1 MGLWCTNDIQNLN
14 YYKNLYL
21 KFYIFLNISMTE
33 DNNQDSK
40 QDNDENNNSTSITS
54 QFTVYNLVT
63 GNIFQTNACNRI
75 TDIILLFFSMGG
87 AGFGV
92 IAWFTINNITAI
104 GYIMTGIFS
113 GISLFSIRR
122 MRLRAALQSSV
133 NVLKEENNELKE
145 NNEELQENIDDL
157 EDNIDSLE
165 KISKNLKDDLTLLKE
180 SIGMFGENSDD
191 IMEKLRDIYVNL
203 KAENELHESLN
214 KNMIYLHILHII
226 KHYDSKSQFILNKTD
241 LEKAKTTLLNAFP
254 NLNFEELKK
263 KMKNNKIN
271 AENIYES
278 VQLNK
283 V

>member
-1 MGLWCTNDIQNLN
+1 M
-14 YYKNLYL
+14 
-21 KFYIFLNISMTE
+21 SE
-33 DNNQDSK
+33 DNNQDNN
-40 QDNDENNNSTSITS
+40 QDDNNNSTSLTS
-54 QFTVYNLVT
+54 QFTVYNIVT

-75 TDIILLFFSMGG
+75 TDIILIFFSVGG
-87 AGFGV
+87 TGFGV
-92 IAWFTINNITAI
+92 IAWFTINSITSI
-104 GYIMTGIFS
+104 GYIMCGIFS

-145 NNEELQENIDDL
+145 NNEELQENIDEL
-157 EDNIDSLE
+157 EDNIDTLQI
-165 KISKNLKDDLTLLKE
+165 ISKNLKGDLTILKE
-180 SIGMFGENSDD
+180 SIGMFGENTDEL
-191 IMEKLRDIYVNL
+191 MEKLRDIYINL

-254 NLNFEELKK
+254 NMNFEELKK

-271 AENIYES
+271 AEVIYES

>member
-1 MGLWCTNDIQNLN
+1 MSEAENNNQNN
-14 YYKNLYL
+14 NQ
-21 KFYIFLNISMTE
+21 NNNE
-33 DNNQDSK
+33 NNNNQD
-40 QDNDENNNSTSITS
+40 NNLTSITS
-54 QFTVYNLVT
+54 QFTFYNLVT

-75 TDIILLFFSMGG
+75 TDIILIFFSMGG

-92 IAWFTINNITAI
+92 IAWFTINSITAI
-104 GYIMTGIFS
+104 GYFMTGIFS

-157 EDNIDSLE
+157 EDNIDVLE

-180 SIGMFGENSDD
+180 SIGMFGENSDE
-191 IMEKLRDIYVNL
+191 IMEKLRDIYINL

-214 KNMIYLHILHII
+214 KNMVYLHILHII
-226 KHYDSKSQFILNKTD
+226 KHFDSKSQFILNKTD
-241 LEKAKTTLLNAFP
+241 LEKAKNTLLNAFP

-271 AENIYES
+271 AEVIYES
-278 VQLNK
+278 VNLNK
-283 V
+283 T

>member
-1 MGLWCTNDIQNLN
+1 M
-14 YYKNLYL
+14 
-21 KFYIFLNISMTE
+21 SE
-33 DNNQDSK
+33 DNQNNNENNNVNNNQ
-40 QDNDENNNSTSITS
+40 NNNSTSLTS
-54 QFTVYNLVT
+54 QFTVYNIVT
-63 GNIFQTNACNRI
+63 GNIFKTNACNRI
-75 TDIILLFFSMGG
+75 TDIILIFFSVGG
-87 AGFGV
+87 TGFGV
-92 IAWFTINNITAI
+92 IAWFTINSITSI
-104 GYIMTGIFS
+104 GYIMAGIFS
-113 GISLFSIRR
+113 GVSLLSIRR

-145 NNEELQENIDDL
+145 NNEELQENIDEL
-157 EDNIDSLE
+157 EDNIESLE

-180 SIGMFGENSDD
+180 SIGMFGENSDE
-191 IMEKLRDIYVNL
+191 IMEKLRDIYINL

-241 LEKAKTTLLNAFP
+241 LEKAKNTLLNAFP

-271 AENIYES
+271 AEVIYES

>member
-1 MGLWCTNDIQNLN
+1 MGEEGENNSN
-14 YYKNLYL
+14 N
-21 KFYIFLNISMTE
+21 NNNN
-33 DNNQDSK
+33 DNN
-40 QDNDENNNSTSITS
+40 NNNNNDNNKSNNTSITS

-63 GNIFQTNACNRI
+63 GKIFQTNACNRI
-75 TDIILLFFSMGG
+75 TDTFLIFFSLGG

-92 IAWFTINNITAI
+92 IAWFTINSITAI

-113 GISLFSIRR
+113 GITLFSIRR

-145 NNEELQENIDDL
+145 NNEELQENIDEL

-180 SIGMFGENSDD
+180 SIGMFGENTDE
-191 IMEKLRDIYVNL
+191 IMEKLREIYINL

-214 KNMIYLHILHII
+214 KNMIYLHILNII
-226 KHYDSKSQFILNKTD
+226 KHYDSKTQFILNKND
-241 LEKAKTTLLNAFP
+241 LEKAKNTLLNAFP

-271 AENIYES
+271 ADHIYES
-278 VQLNK
+278 IQLNK
-283 V
+283 T

>member
-1 MGLWCTNDIQNLN
+1 M
-14 YYKNLYL
+14 
-21 KFYIFLNISMTE
+21 SE
-33 DNNQDSK
+33 DNNQDNK
-40 QDNDENNNSTSITS
+40 QDNDENKNSTSITS

-145 NNEELQENIDDL
+145 NNEELQENIDEL